1 MHDLVSI
8 DMKPVFVAIMR
19 TFVKQQYDSHALF
32 EEEEVGTH
40 GIIYGLT
47 KPDLSMPVH
56 KKNDVTRVIFP
67 VFGAS

>member
-1 MHDLVSI
+1 MLIFQFSEGIRSV
-8 DMKPVFVAIMR
+8 DMKPVLSNYIAIMR

-47 KPDLSMPVH
+47 KP
-56 KKNDVTRVIFP
+56 
-67 VFGAS
+67 